1 MEKQKKNFLKFFA
14 ENPQRFKMANV
25 PEPRKKLK
33 KTQSV
38 PTNLNQGL
46 SEDQQFKAKPFPKSI
61 FTDFAYEQIRED
73 ERYRS
78 IRKALRQKAL
88 LSSSK
93 LPPRMQEDKDKM
105 VKEPSKVIFTFTSFS
120 VAYILFHDI
129 TFVDVQCCQLCL
141 LGGNY
146 IAHVFRLSGIQI
158 LLTRSGFLSH
168 MA

>member
-1 MEKQKKNFLKFFA
+1 
-14 ENPQRFKMANV
+14 MANV

-38 PTNLNQGL
+38 PSNLNQGL
-46 SEDQQFKAKPFPKSI
+46 LEDQQFKAKPFPKSI

-105 VKEPSKVIFTFTSFS
+105 LKEPSKVTSTSFS
-120 VAYILFHDI
+120 VAY
-129 TFVDVQCCQLCL
+129 T
-141 LGGNY
+141 Y
-146 IAHVFRLSGIQI
+146 S
-158 LLTRSGFLSH
+158 
-168 MA
+168 

>member
-1 MEKQKKNFLKFFA
+1 
-14 ENPQRFKMANV
+14 MANV

-38 PTNLNQGL
+38 PTNLNQGLL

-93 LPPRMQEDKDKM
+93 LPPRMQEEMATKM
-105 VKEPSKVIFTFTSFS
+105 LKESSKVH
-120 VAYILFHDI
+120 FH
-129 TFVDVQCCQLCL
+129 F
-141 LGGNY
+141 
-146 IAHVFRLSGIQI
+146 H
-158 LLTRSGFLSH
+158 FL
-168 MA
+168 